1 MPAWEGRR
9 EERLAG
15 LARLYEDVD
24 REAARLRTIHGP
36 RLLCGRGCTRCCI
49 DGVTVFEVEA
59 EHIRRRHAALLAAAL
74 PHAEGACAFLDD
86 TGACRIYADR
96 PYVCRTQGLP
106 LRWTEEHHDGSI
118 VERRDICPL
127 NEPGPPIETLRENE
141 CWTIGPA
148 EGRLVAL
155 QARLAGGR
163 LRRVSLRSLFTAPP
177 AAGE

>member
-1 MPAWEGRR
+1 MPPREGAR
-9 EERLAG
+9 EKTLAA
-15 LARLYEDVD
+15 LATLYEDVD

-36 RLLCGRGCTRCCI
+36 RLLCGPGCARCCM

-59 EHIRRRHAALLAAAL
+59 EHIRRRHADLIAQGP
-74 PHAEGACAFLDD
+74 PHAGGACAFLDER
-86 TGACRIYADR
+86 GACRIYADR

-106 LRWTEEHHDGSI
+106 LRWTEEHRHGGI
-118 VERRDICPL
+118 LERRDICPL
-127 NEPGPPIETLRENE
+127 NEPGPPVETLREDE

-163 LRRVSLRSLFTAPP
+163 LRRVSLRSLFHTPP

>member
-1 MPAWEGRR
+1 MPAREGTR
-9 EERLAG
+9 EKVLAA
-15 LARLYEDVD
+15 LAELYEDVD
-24 REAARLRTIHGP
+24 AEAARLGAVHGP
-36 RLLCGRGCTRCCI
+36 RLLCGQGCTRCCI

-59 EHIRRRHAALLAAAL
+59 EHIRRRHGSLLAGAR
-74 PHAEGACAFLDD
+74 PHPEGACAFLDD
-86 TGACRIYADR
+86 AGACRIYADR

-127 NEPGPPIETLRENE
+127 NGPGPPIETLRQDE

-163 LRRVSLRSLFTAPP
+163 LRRVSLRSLFERPP

>member
-1 MPAWEGRR
+1 MPAREGTR
-9 EERLAG
+9 EQALAA

-24 REAARLRTIHGP
+24 REAGRLHAVHGP

-59 EHIRRRHAALLAAAL
+59 EHIRRRHADLLAGGV
-74 PHAEGACAFLDD
+74 PHGEGACAFLDGA
-86 TGACRIYADR
+86 GACRIYADR

-106 LRWTEEHHDGSI
+106 LRWTEEHHDGGI

-127 NEPGPPIETLRENE
+127 NDPGPPIETLREDE

-148 EGRLVAL
+148 EGRLRAL
-155 QARLAGGR
+155 QAGLAGGG
-163 LRRVSLRSLFTAPP
+163 LRRVSLRSLFGAPP